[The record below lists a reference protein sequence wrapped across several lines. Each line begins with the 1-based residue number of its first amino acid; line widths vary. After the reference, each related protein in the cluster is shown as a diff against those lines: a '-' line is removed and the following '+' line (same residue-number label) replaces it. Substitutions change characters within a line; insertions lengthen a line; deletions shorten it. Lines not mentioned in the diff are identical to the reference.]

1 MYRRDKRR
9 RHVKEPIPIFSLFC
23 EGANT
28 EPGYFEAVRRAYP
41 GVVVEIERGV
51 GVPQTVA
58 AHAVKSAKTTGVAP
72 KRRKPKN
79 SFERKDRVWAVFDR
93 DEHPGYREAVALCER
108 SNVGVARSDPCFELW
123 LVLHERDYD
132 APCTSPGIQAEL
144 GQLRPEYDRQG
155 AKTVDSADMVKR
167 RNDAEQ
173 RAKIQLQRRDD
184 EGCPYG
190 NPSTTVGRLTC
201 AIRDADAAWQRRN
214 R

>member
-1 MYRRDKRR
+1 MSNLKRGR
-9 RHVKEPIPIFSLFC
+9 PDRKPKRIFHLFC

-28 EPGYFEAVRRAYP
+28 EPRYFRAIEKAYP
-41 GVVVEIERGV
+41 GVVVDIDPRT

-58 AHAVKSAKTTGVAP
+58 AYAVEHARTTGIAP

-79 SFERKDRVWAVFDR
+79 SFARKDQVWAVFDK
-93 DEHPGYREAVALCER
+93 DQHPGYREAVALCER

-132 APCTSPGIQAEL
+132 APCTSSGIQAEL
-144 GQLRPEYDRQG
+144 GQRRPEYDRQG

-167 RNDAEQ
+167 LNDAEQ
-173 RAKIQLQRRDD
+173 RAETQLQRRDD

-190 NPSTTVGRLTC
+190 NPSTTVGRLTR

>member
-1 MYRRDKRR
+1 MSNLKRGR
-9 RHVKEPIPIFSLFC
+9 PDRKPKRTFHLFC

-28 EPGYFEAVRRAYP
+28 EPRYFRAIEKAYP
-41 GVVVEIERGV
+41 GVVVDIDHRT

-58 AHAVKSAKTTGVAP
+58 EHAVERAKTIGVAP
-72 KRRKPKN
+72 KSRKPKN
-79 SFERKDRVWAVFDR
+79 SFARKDQVWAVFDR

-108 SNVGVARSDPCFELW
+108 SKVGVARSDPCFELW

-132 APCTSPGIQAEL
+132 APCTSSGIQAEL
-144 GQLRPEYDRQG
+144 GQRCPEYDRQG
-155 AKTVDSADMVKR
+155 AKTVDSADVVKR
-167 RNDAEQ
+167 LNDAEQ
-173 RAKIQLQRRDD
+173 RAKTQLQRRDD

-190 NPSTTVGRLTC
+190 NPSTTVGRLTR